1 MIPFLKKE
9 FRSIFRNGRFGWLLF
24 MSYLIPFAVFYL
36 LFQFS
41 GQLIQQQIE
50 GTKREKIKI
59 AWVSK
64 EGEASEIRESLKRNL
79 QIQLIDSLDE
89 DELEEA
95 LEKDSI
101 AAGIVIAE
109 NFDSSIA
116 KKEKTSITL
125 YSKGNTKA
133 VSTVQKNI
141 VAYRRE
147 ISKRNLSESNLPE
160 SIVNPIEI
168 NEKDLSSIE
177 ELIDNISD
185 MLKRTVAVMLSLLLL
200 IFGTAGARF
209 ALNRVFWAEKSLGL
223 NLYYRQASIATI
235 SIFTPKIVCAAIFSY
250 VPMLLSL
257 LGFVS
262 ALSINQEG
270 IIQGII
276 DQLKL
281 MLGWNELVL
290 ILCLALP
297 LAILFTG
304 FWGFLILIFRR
315 NVALFLSNLVL
326 MLLIVSFILIAA
338 TVTGLNYANA
348 FLPFLNI
355 VISVKSI
362 MSSEINMANIALAI
376 AVTLLWGIV
385 FNVLTF
391 IKFKKFD

>member
-1 MIPFLKKE
+1 
-9 FRSIFRNGRFGWLLF
+9 
-24 MSYLIPFAVFYL
+24 
-36 LFQFS
+36 
-41 GQLIQQQIE
+41 
-50 GTKREKIKI
+50 
-59 AWVSK
+59 
-64 EGEASEIRESLKRNL
+64 
-79 QIQLIDSLDE
+79 
-89 DELEEA
+89 
-95 LEKDSI
+95 
-101 AAGIVIAE
+101 
-109 NFDSSIA
+109 
-116 KKEKTSITL
+116 
-125 YSKGNTKA
+125 
-133 VSTVQKNI
+133 
-141 VAYRRE
+141 
-147 ISKRNLSESNLPE
+147 
-160 SIVNPIEI
+160 
-168 NEKDLSSIE
+168 
-177 ELIDNISD
+177 
-185 MLKRTVAVMLSLLLL
+185 
-200 IFGTAGARF
+200 
-209 ALNRVFWAEKSLGL
+209 
-223 NLYYRQASIATI
+223 
-235 SIFTPKIVCAAIFSY
+235 
-250 VPMLLSL
+250 